1 MADNLPNVV
10 ENLANSHEAI
20 GDSPIDLEDVDCDN
34 QLQGEQLNGGSTI
47 ESHRPSS
54 DKKDLS
60 LVKNCEDLQED
71 TQDSI
76 FDTSSD
82 RKEALVT
89 HTDASDVSSND
100 LSGPEDGECDSE
112 EERGRATTEFSKAH
126 FRQSVKHRVQANY
139 QPSLQE
145 DPIVGENPAEFDLP
159 LEDISPEREQEE
171 TEQVQDPYTDFVPP
185 EAQAISPVNNYLA
198 DNSPVEKRKF
208 KKKKEKK
215 KRRRD
220 SEGRKNKEDKRRKYS
235 EEKYVGSPISSGP
248 DNLDNTSPIG
258 DSPISSAE
266 ENNWTPSKTNKKSSE
281 KAFYNYFPSATSTL
295 QRNLSLPKPTPAGSS
310 TAFIVGAQ
318 SAGAA
323 TSYTSVSQQQ
333 NQIAYPQIPAPY
345 AAGTASYNLNTIY
358 TAQQQAVYSGTAL
371 SSATYS
377 ATSFQSSTSAK
388 APIHCIVPPPNFSVP
403 PPQTSPRVKPAVG
416 PRTPPPSSPSQS
428 ISGSRGLSKQRP
440 GKVGPRTPPSS
451 HKKVRGPKTP
461 PLSKP
466 KGPRTPSP
474 SSPSVSRSPSPR
486 GPRTPPDSPRRGPRT
501 PPGGPRT
508 PSSSPAHSDMSGGR
522 YRDRGENRRRSFS
535 PPDPDAKDSH
545 RGSYASDYRHSP
557 DSRHASR
564 GYSPPGRRYSPDR
577 NRSRGYSP
585 DRRHTPDTDRY
596 TSSRRRQSLTPEGQ
610 DARGTTPDGESPYGQ
625 VPKRSKQRDEWQEHT
640 SRKRKKSR
648 EKKKKK
654 EKIKDKE
661 RVSDSYSD
669 ASPRKK
675 RRSRSPSSSSAS
687 YRDDTPGAS
696 QNKKQEKE
704 KSGHLK
710 DTTLFAEM
718 MKKKNLKDKYE
729 RNKNKRDDSA
739 PPPIIDARARRR
751 ETVKQNEIV
760 VIDKEE
766 RSSRSSALNGSS
778 GSRGTTTHRK
788 SGGDDVEKVKPSSSS
803 RPLKLQGPPGGL
815 IPNLRPTD
823 AVDFSPTPAVKK
835 EKPKSKIMT
844 LPLPPMESEN
854 GGGASWSQRP
864 KPVVI
869 NKVQAPPMSEDGRDW
884 GERCVDMYKIVDKV
898 GEGTYGEVYKAQPP
912 PELASLGDTEL
923 FALKKVRLE
932 NEREGFPITAVREI
946 KILRQLK
953 HKNIIK
959 LKEIVTDKSD
969 ATDFRK
975 DKGSFYLV
983 FDFMEHDLMGLID
996 SGLVT
1001 FTADLNACIMRQLLE
1016 GLAYCHEK
1024 NFLHRD
1030 IKCSNILMNN
1040 RGQVKLADFGL
1051 ARLYNAEDKERPY
1064 TNKVITLWYRPPEL
1078 LLGEERYGPAI
1089 DVWSCGCILGELFV
1103 KKPLFQANEEFA
1115 QLITISRL
1123 CGTPCPAVWPEV
1135 IHLPGFQ
1142 SLKPKKQYKRRVRED
1157 FQPLMPASALNLLDG
1172 MLALDPKKRWTAQE
1186 ALESDWLKDVDPNTM
1201 NPPNLPKHQDCHEL
1215 WSKKRRKQQLSN
1227 DGSQQQQQTNSDQN
1241 SQPNSVSFK
1250 SANPSPSEA
1259 ATKLSENSDGNSN
1272 VTQKAAA
1279 AATAIPGLGGGKD
1292 SGNVSAVVSPSGN
1305 AGDKVTDTKLEH
1317 RLDKISVKLE
1327 MNFPVLAHHL
1337 LEMVNDSKDAV
1348 ISEMIETL
1356 IITLK
1361 RTSAS
1366 REGMPDIS
1374 DVSHIV
1380 LNPQTVVFPSATDP
1394 DIKAVHLST
1403 IEVRTALARIYRQA
1417 NKAVP
1422 EKLLSHEP

>member
-34 QLQGEQLNGGSTI
+34 QIEGEQLNGSSTI
-47 ESHRPSS
+47 ESHRTGS
-54 DKKDLS
+54 DNKDLS

-82 RKEALVT
+82 RKEAVVK

-126 FRQSVKHRVQANY
+126 FRQSVKLRAQANY
-139 QPSLQE
+139 PPTVQE
-145 DPIVGENPAEFDLP
+145 DPIVGDNPAEFDLP

-171 TEQVQDPYTDFVPP
+171 SEQVQDPYTDFVPP

-198 DNSPVEKRKF
+198 ENSPVEKRKF

-235 EEKYVGSPISSGP
+235 EERYVGSPISSGP

-258 DSPISSAE
+258 DSPISSGE
-266 ENNWTPSKTNKKSSE
+266 ENNWTPSKTNKKSPE
-281 KAFYNYFPSATSTL
+281 KTFYNFFPSTASTV
-295 QRNLSLPKPTPAGSS
+295 QRNLSLPKPTPAGNTS
-310 TAFIVGAQ
+310 FVVGAQ
-318 SAGAA
+318 STAA
-323 TSYTSVSQQQ
+323 AYNSVSQQQ
-333 NQIAYPQIPAPY
+333 NQVVYPQLPTPY
-345 AAGTASYNLNTIY
+345 VAGSASYNINTSY
-358 TAQQQAVYSGTAL
+358 TVQQQTVYQSTA
-371 SSATYS
+371 SATYS
-377 ATSFQSSTSAK
+377 TTSFQSNTSAK

-403 PPQTSPRVKPAVG
+403 PPQTSPRVKPVVG
-416 PRTPPPSSPSQS
+416 PRTPPSSSPSPS
-428 ISGSRGLSKQRP
+428 ISGTRGLSKQRP

-451 HKKVRGPKTP
+451 TKKLRGPKTP
-461 PLSKP
+461 PLSKA

-522 YRDRGENRRRSFS
+522 YRDRGGDNRRRSFS
-535 PPDPDAKDSH
+535 PPEPEPKDSH
-545 RGSYASDYRHSP
+545 RGNYASDYRHSP

-564 GYSPPGRRYSPDR
+564 GYSPGRRYSPDR
-577 NRSRGYSP
+577 NNRRGYSP
-585 DRRHTPDTDRY
+585 DGRHSPDTDRY
-596 TSSRRRQSLTPEGQ
+596 TTSRRRQSLTPEGQ
-610 DARGTTPDGESPYGQ
+610 DARGTTPDGESPYGAG
-625 VPKRSKQRDEWQEHT
+625 PKRSKQRDEWQEHT

-654 EKIKDKE
+654 EKAKEKE

-704 KSGHLK
+704 KGGHLK

-739 PPPIIDARARRR
+739 PPPIIDARERRR
-751 ETVKQNEIV
+751 EAVKQNEVV
-760 VIDKEE
+760 VIDQEE

-778 GSRGTTTHRK
+778 GSRGTSHRK
-788 SGGDDVEKVKPSSSS
+788 SSSGADLEKVKPS

-823 AVDFSPTPAVKK
+823 AVDSSPTPAIKK

-854 GGGASWSQRP
+854 GGAASWSQRP

-869 NKVQAPPMSEDGRDW
+869 NKVEAPPMCEDGRDW

-1250 SANPSPSEA
+1250 SANPSPSEGA
-1259 ATKLSENSDGNSN
+1259 AKLSEGSDGNS
-1272 VTQKAAA
+1272 TLQA
-1279 AATAIPGLGGGKD
+1279 AIPGLGGGKD
-1292 SGNVSAVVSPSGN
+1292 SDSASAPVSPGGG
-1305 AGDKVTDTKLEH
+1305 AGDRVETKLEH

-1337 LEMVNDSKDAV
+1337 LEMVTDSKDAV

-1361 RTSAS
+1361 RTSATK
-1366 REGMPDIS
+1366 EGMADSS
-1374 DVSHIV
+1374 DVSHII
-1380 LNPQTVVFPSATDP
+1380 LNPQTIVFPSAQHDP

-1403 IEVRTALARIYRQA
+1403 IEVRTALARIYRQV
-1417 NKAVP
+1417 NKPVP
-1422 EKLLSHEP
+1422 DKLLSHEP